1 MFVWHGNE
9 YFFASKDCEIFS
21 VLLSMCKV
29 PTCESSF
36 KMSRDLKKERLIT
49 PCNDVK
55 FKINVLLSF
64 IWLVLLAL
72 QYQDSRHN
80 FLSSLLETDNTL
92 DLIRHDHHRSRRN
105 LGGVLTNDSKD
116 CEQPEKN
123 LNCSEVEVSVVSRSY
138 LFFILLFLS
147 ACYIVFAEGSQISS
161 WSNIKYCN
169 LSLLSAKCFGNFW
182 HKSWQSLTLWLP
194 EKINM

>member
-21 VLLSMCKV
+21 VLLSMCEV

-49 PCNDVK
+49 PCDDVK

-123 LNCSEVEVSVVSRSY
+123 LNCSEVEVSVLSRSY
-138 LFFILLFLS
+138 LFFFSFFSCQRVILFLQKGHK
-147 ACYIVFAEGSQISS
+147 YRHDQTL
-161 WSNIKYCN
+161 NI
-169 LSLLSAKCFGNFW
+169 A
-182 HKSWQSLTLWLP
+182 
-194 EKINM
+194 I

>member
-49 PCNDVK
+49 PCDDVK

-123 LNCSEVEVSVVSRSY
+123 LNCSEVEVSVLSRSY

-147 ACYIVFAEGSQISS
+147 ACILVWCSFPS
-161 WSNIKYCN
+161 WINGLKIWM
-169 LSLLSAKCFGNFW
+169 KCLE
-182 HKSWQSLTLWLP
+182 S
-194 EKINM
+194 